1 MFVLDL
7 VYIEFFRGWFWFF
20 WIWYNFRIVSVK
32 NNVNRD
38 KYKEEIDKYLFM
50 RIVIIGVFLLVFEF
64 LDDWCVVNSS

>member
-1 MFVLDL
+1 MNFLEVD
-7 VYIEFFRGWFWFF
+7 FDFF

-50 RIVIIGVFLLVFEF
+50 RMVIIGVFLLVFEF